1 MFNKVKVVHQKF
13 GTKST
18 LDKLIDVKLNKIFLA
33 WENMGAQI
41 YEPFSWANLI
51 GNYISF

>member
-33 WENMGAQI
+33 WVE
-41 YEPFSWANLI
+41 
-51 GNYISF
+51 